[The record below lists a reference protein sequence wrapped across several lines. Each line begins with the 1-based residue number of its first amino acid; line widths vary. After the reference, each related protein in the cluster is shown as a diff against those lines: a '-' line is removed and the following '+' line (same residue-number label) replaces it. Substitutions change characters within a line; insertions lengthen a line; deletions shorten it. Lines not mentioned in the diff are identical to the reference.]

1 VAERIELLDGSGN
14 PLKPRRFFSESQ
26 VRLLQRKELIRVPT
40 GRSEWKSVRSKGAI
54 ANVNAALRMGMK
66 DRIPVADDDRT
77 TVEDIGGV
85 RHKWPSG
92 LHPYSPENRRGSS
105 D

>member
-1 VAERIELLDGSGN
+1 
-14 PLKPRRFFSESQ
+14 
-26 VRLLQRKELIRVPT
+26 
-40 GRSEWKSVRSKGAI
+40 
-54 ANVNAALRMGMK
+54 MGMK